1 MRTAAREKIIATHL
15 PRGLTVPCD
24 GTTLA
29 FVPVLPPAARQIMFH
44 ARIVSPRGSLYLA
57 AEATPYD
64 LENLRTHVHDLRVA
78 KSTDTRLEL
87 RIDRPSTNA
96 AYQRV
101 STFLQQLEAEGI
113 QTSFSLSPLA
123 PSGRRR
129 GAVSKTPSVDPK
141 TLPVGP
147 KIRGVGRR
155 GSA

>member
-1 MRTAAREKIIATHL
+1 VTENGDANENVAPPL
-15 PRGLTVPCD
+15 QRGLTVPRD

-101 STFLQQLEAEGI
+101 STFLQQLEAEGVH
-113 QTSFSLSPLA
+113 TSFSLSPLA
-123 PSGRRR
+123 PSGRRS
-129 GAVSKTPSVDPK
+129 GAA
-141 TLPVGP
+141 P
-147 KIRGVGRR
+147 KIRGVARR
-155 GSA
+155 GSV

>member
-1 MRTAAREKIIATHL
+1 VNGSGTFDAVIADGGAKENVTPHL
-15 PRGLTVPCD
+15 QRGLTVPRD
-24 GTTLA
+24 GTMLA
-29 FVPVLPPAARQIMFH
+29 FVPILPPAARRIMFH

-78 KSTDTRLEL
+78 KSADTRLEF

-101 STFLQQLEAEGI
+101 STFLQQLEAEGV
-113 QTSFSLSPLA
+113 QTSFSLTPLA
-123 PSGRRR
+123 SSQGRSG
-129 GAVSKTPSVDPK
+129 AA
-141 TLPVGP
+141 P
-147 KIRGVGRR
+147 KIRGVARR